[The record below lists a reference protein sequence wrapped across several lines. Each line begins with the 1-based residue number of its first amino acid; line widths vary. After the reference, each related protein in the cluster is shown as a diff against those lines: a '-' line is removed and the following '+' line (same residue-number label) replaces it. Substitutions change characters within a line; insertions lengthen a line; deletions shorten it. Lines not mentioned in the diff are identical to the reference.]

1 MKRYLFISAIL
12 LLSACST
19 LPPAIENAPPVDV
32 SYQQASTRINS
43 YKNIPIRWG
52 GVIVDLQNEQTYTLL
67 QVLSYPLNS
76 NGRPATDEPY
86 QGRFLIKTSEFLDPA
101 VYVKGREITAAG
113 TLKGDSEQQIGNKTL
128 RLPLVES
135 TVLHLWPEY
144 NLNRYYYGGY
154 GYYYP
159 YYWGGYYGYSPYY
172 WGGIYRP
179 FPPY

>member
-1 MKRYLFISAIL
+1 MKRYLLISAIL
-12 LLSACST
+12 LLGACST

-32 SYQQASTRINS
+32 SYQQASANVNS
-43 YKNIPIRWG
+43 YKNVPIRWG
-52 GVIVDLQNEQTYTLL
+52 GVIIDLQNEQAYSLL

-76 NGRPATDEPY
+76 NGRPSTDDPY

-101 VYVKGREITAAG
+101 VYVKGKEITAAG
-113 TLKGDSEQQIGNKTL
+113 ILRGDSEQQIGNKTL
-128 RLPLVES
+128 RLPLMES

-144 NLNRYYYGGY
+144 NTPPYYGGY
-154 GYYYP
+154 GYYP

-172 WGGIYRP
+172 WGGGFYRP